1 MHFCNSVTSQSG
13 AVLVVVGL
21 NVVVVVAVLVISFGV
36 VDVEVVVV
44 EVLVELEEVVGKH
57 IQGIG
62 LHFFFE
68 EQA

>member
-13 AVLVVVGL
+13 AVLVVGL